1 MMKMSEPALR
11 REFDGA
17 METKANLAI
26 GIVGGGHA
34 GLQLLNLLGTSELAR
49 PAFVVDPRQDAPA
62 SAAAREAGVPTYTD
76 IQTAVHSQKADMVFE
91 LVGRPEVAEELRKA
105 LAGTEI
111 RLVEHMVAYTI
122 LSITE
127 EDRQRV
133 HRNVEAEIHQIKA
146 EIDQSL
152 GGSQSVVSDINQ
164 IMNMLQMLALN
175 ASIEAAKVG
184 VHGKGFMV
192 VADSMSKSVERVRKM
207 THEIEAVNNKITRIS
222 QNIDLALAHLK

>member
-1 MMKMSEPALR
+1 MATES
-11 REFDGA
+11 
-17 METKANLAI
+17 NLAI

-34 GLQLLNLLGTSELAR
+34 GLQLLNLLGASDLAR
-49 PAFVVDPRQDAPA
+49 TAFVVDPRQDAPA
-62 SAAAREAGVPTYTD
+62 SIAAREANIPTCTD
-76 IQTAVHSQKADMVFE
+76 IRTAIHTHKADMVFE
-91 LVGRPEVAEELRKA
+91 LVGRPEVAEELRTV
-105 LAGTEI
+105 LAGTSI

-122 LSITE
+122 LSITQ

-133 HRNVEAEIHQIKA
+133 HRNVEAEIHNIKA

-184 VHGKGFMV
+184 IHGKGFMV

-207 THEIEAVNNKITRIS
+207 THEIEAVNNKINTIS
-222 QNIDLALAHLK
+222 QKIDLALAHLK

>member
-1 MMKMSEPALR
+1 MATES
-11 REFDGA
+11 
-17 METKANLAI
+17 NLAI

-34 GLQLLNLLGTSELAR
+34 GLQLLNLLGASDLAR
-49 PAFVVDPRQDAPA
+49 TAFVVDPRQDAPA
-62 SAAAREAGVPTYTD
+62 SIAAREANIPTFTD
-76 IQTAVHSQKADMVFE
+76 IRTAIHTHKADMVFE
-91 LVGRPEVAEELRKA
+91 LVGRPEVAEELRTV
-105 LAGTEI
+105 LAGTSI

-122 LSITE
+122 LSITQ

-133 HRNVEAEIHQIKA
+133 HRNVEAEIHHIKA

-184 VHGKGFMV
+184 IHGKGFMV

-207 THEIEAVNNKITRIS
+207 THEIEAVNNKINTIS
-222 QNIDLALAHLK
+222 QKIDLALAHLK

>member
-1 MMKMSEPALR
+1 MATES
-11 REFDGA
+11 
-17 METKANLAI
+17 NLAI

-34 GLQLLNLLGTSELAR
+34 GLQLLNLLGASDLAR
-49 PAFVVDPRQDAPA
+49 PVFVVDPRQDAPA
-62 SAAAREAGVPTYTD
+62 SIAAREANIPTFTD
-76 IQTAVHSQKADMVFE
+76 IRTAIHTHKADMVFE
-91 LVGRPEVAEELRKA
+91 LVGRPEAAEELQTV
-105 LAGTEI
+105 LAGTGI

-122 LSITE
+122 LSITQ

-133 HRNVEAEIHQIKA
+133 HHNVEAEIHHIKA

-184 VHGKGFMV
+184 IHGKGFMV

-207 THEIEAVNNKITRIS
+207 THEIEAVNNKINTIS
-222 QNIDLALAHLK
+222 QKIDLALAHLK